1 MLFGEYYAP
10 MLLRLAIPLALA
22 VPAFAQEKSPI
33 TEWIAGHAI
42 PLSTV
47 EARHGFADLQPLKK
61 VIGDARI
68 VELGEATHG
77 TREFFQLKHRMLEF
91 LATEMGF
98 TIFSIEANMPE
109 AYKLNDY
116 VLRGEGDPAKLLKGM
131 YFWTWDT
138 EEVLD
143 MIRWMREFNQ
153 SGKGRVE
160 FTGFDM
166 QTITV
171 AGPVVRNFVAKF
183 DPDYGETVESA
194 IATAQKARPP
204 VQNFGTATGTFPLS
218 AAAGKKL
225 RYSGFIK
232 TENVEGAAGLWWR
245 VDGTDHKTLAFNNM
259 QQLHIS
265 GTTDWKEYSFELP
278 VAPEARNINFGMLLS
293 GGGTAWFDD
302 LKVELDGAPY
312 TDPSLF
318 DFTFESSA
326 PKGFSTGFGGYS
338 IVLDHDVAHSGKQ
351 SLRIRRTA
359 PATAT
364 DAVGPKTAAA
374 AWKDVIG
381 RLEAGRD
388 TYLKKDA
395 AAKDIDWAIQNARVV
410 LQCMQMRANQV
421 TRDHSMAVN
430 IKWILD
436 HSPGAKMV
444 VWAHNGHV
452 QTSGLGYAPMG
463 ADLRQMFPNQM
474 VVMGFSFNQ
483 GSFQARSQST
493 GELKNFTVPPAPE
506 GSLDATLASTG
517 LPRLAL
523 DLRQAPQTG
532 PVADWFHTA
541 HQTRSIGAVYPEDSP
556 FAFLASFK
564 APEAFD
570 AILFVANTTFAH
582 KNPGW

>member
-1 MLFGEYYAP
+1 
-10 MLLRLAIPLALA
+10 MLLRLAIILA
-22 VPAFAQEKSPI
+22 VAFPAAAQERSPV

-153 SGKGRVE
+153 SGKGHVE

-166 QTITV
+166 QNISV
-171 AGPVVRNFVAKF
+171 AGPAVRDFAAKY
-183 DPDYGETVESA
+183 DPDYLNTVQGA
-194 IATAQKARPP
+194 LDKAQKATATLPN
-204 VQNFGTATGTFPLS
+204 QNFGTATATFPIS

-225 RYSGFIK
+225 RFSGFIK
-232 TENVEGAAGLWWR
+232 TENVDGAAGLWWR
-245 VDGTDHKTLAFNNM
+245 ADGPDNKILAFNNM

-265 GTTDWKEYSFELP
+265 GTTDWKQYSFELP
-278 VAPEARNINFGMLLS
+278 IAAEVRNINFGMLLS

-302 LKVELDGAPY
+302 LKVELDGVPY
-312 TDPSLF
+312 NDATF
-318 DFTFESSA
+318 DFTFESA
-326 PKGFSTGFGGYS
+326 DPKPKGFFTGANGAYS
-338 IVLDHDVAHSGKQ
+338 IVPDSTVAHSGKQ
-351 SLRIRRTA
+351 SLRIRRTNLPA
-359 PATAT
+359 NARDAVDSKSAAAIWNGVIAHLESGSEVYRKKGATA
-364 DAVGPKTAAA
+364 
-374 AWKDVIG
+374 KDV
-381 RLEAGRD
+381 
-388 TYLKKDA
+388 
-395 AAKDIDWAIQNARVV
+395 DWVIQNARVV
-410 LQCMQMRANQV
+410 LQCMQMRANEV
-421 TRDHSMAVN
+421 SRDRSMADN
-430 IKWILD
+430 ISWILD

-452 QTSGLGYAPMG
+452 ETSRTSYRPMG
-463 ADLRQMFPNQM
+463 AELREMYPNQM
-474 VVMGFSFNQ
+474 VAMGFSFNQ
-483 GSFQARSQST
+483 GSFQARSQLT
-493 GELKNFTVPPAPE
+493 GVLKNFTVPPAPE
-506 GSLDATLASTG
+506 DSLDDTLASAG
-517 LPRLAL
+517 IPRFAL
-523 DLRQAPQTG
+523 DLRQLPKSG
-532 PVADWFHTA
+532 PDRQLVQRRTSNAQHRRCLSRRLTL
-541 HQTRSIGAVYPEDSP
+541 R
-556 FAFLASFK
+556 
-564 APEAFD
+564 
-570 AILFVANTTFAH
+570 VANRIEGA
-582 KNPGW
+582 GRI